1 MHDSMDWLYFHYILP
16 VLEEENQGE
25 YAKNI
30 ESLKKL
36 LDIPHTTDFEMA
48 MEFYATCAFRLGL
61 RTGVSLRQ
69 ILADE

>member
-1 MHDSMDWLYFHYILP
+1 MNNSMEWLYFHYILP
-16 VLEEENQGE
+16 ILEEESQGE

-30 ESLKKL
+30 ENLKKI
-36 LDIPHTTDFEMA
+36 LDISHSIDFEMA